1 MLSKIL
7 SVKGVQELNKKQQRS
22 VKGGITLPSSDDC
35 GCIVMGRNGYLE
47 IIAVSCSSTCPD
59 GTDPIGGLGF

>member
-7 SVKGVQELNKKQQRS
+7 RLDKVQKLDREQQKS
-22 VKGGITLPSSDDC
+22 VKGGITLPGSDDC